1 MTPSAPPTPE
11 TPAAPLK
18 PTTPGPTT
26 PGFGLKPLTP
36 GLPPINTILPKGSDE
51 PGTEK
56 NGPEE
61 PTPHTKALELIE
73 QTGTHIRLATLFDTT
88 YAPLEIWHLR
98 AALDRAHVNS
108 APANPQPTSGPN
120 ATAQTSTTP
129 DDAFFILHL
138 TLSRALS
145 SGSVSCV
152 RRTVKNV
159 RDVVERDLV
168 GVVRRRMEDC
178 WRTGSAPA
186 AKGKNP
192 GEDRVSIFVVS
203 STLPTIEL
211 VFMN

>member
-1 MTPSAPPTPE
+1 MTPSEPSSPQTPV
-11 TPAAPLK
+11 TTLK
-18 PTTPGPTT
+18 PVTPGPAT
-26 PGFGLKPLTP
+26 PGFSLKPLTP
-36 GLPPINTILPKGSDE
+36 GLPPINTSLQIGSNE
-51 PGTEK
+51 PGVGK
-56 NGPEE
+56 NEPEE
-61 PTPHTKALELIE
+61 PTPHAKALEVVE
-73 QTGTHIRLATLFDTT
+73 KTGIHARLGTLFDTT

-145 SGSVSCV
+145 SGSVNCV
-152 RRTVKNV
+152 CRTVKNI

-178 WRTGSAPA
+178 WRTGNVSTGKAKA
-186 AKGKNP
+186 A
-192 GEDRVSIFVVS
+192 GEDRVAVFVVS
-203 STLPTIEL
+203 PSHPALC
-211 VFMN
+211 FY